1 MPQRFLFLFLLAAL
15 PAFPVAKEILQ
26 LQRDVAQLQD
36 QVSKL
41 EKSLGVQLGVMQQ
54 LLNQSLDASARL
66 SNSLAALERTVQ
78 GQEKVLA
85 QPVAGVNAKVDSLT
99 ERFQALREAVD
110 EMNTKLRR
118 LETQVVDI
126 KNIVSTVPPPTAP
139 AGGSPPGGA
148 APPAASQV
156 PAETLFRNAQRD
168 YQAGNF
174 NLAGPQFADYVRLYG
189 NTDLAADAQYYLGDI
204 LYQSGRYQEA
214 VDAFDQVLER
224 YAEGKQTPNAQYK
237 KGLALLKLGRRDKAA
252 QEFRGVISKFP
263 GTPAAAQSAEALR
276 GLGLSARSPA
286 APAKKPRRK

>member
-1 MPQRFLFLFLLAAL
+1 MIFLLAAL

-36 QVSKL
+36 QVSRL

-54 LLNQSLDASARL
+54 LLSQSLDASARL
-66 SNSLAALERTVQ
+66 SNSLSALERTVQ

-85 QPVAGVNAKVDSLT
+85 APVAGVNAKVDSLA

-126 KNIVSTVPPPTAP
+126 KNIVSTVPPPAAP
-139 AGGSPPGGA
+139 AGGTTPSST
-148 APPAASQV
+148 PPAPQV
-156 PAETLFRNAQRD
+156 QAETLYRNAMRD
-168 YQAGNF
+168 YTAGNY
-174 NLAGPQFADYVRLYG
+174 NLAGPQFDQYIKLFG

-204 LYQSGRYQEA
+204 LYQSREYEKA

-224 YAEGKQTPNAQYK
+224 YTEGKQTPNAQYK
-237 KGLALLKLGRRDKAA
+237 KGLALFKLGKRDKAA

-263 GTPAAAQSAEALR
+263 GTPAAAQAAEALR
-276 GLGLSARSPA
+276 GMGLSARPSA
-286 APAKKPRRK
+286 APAKKSRRK